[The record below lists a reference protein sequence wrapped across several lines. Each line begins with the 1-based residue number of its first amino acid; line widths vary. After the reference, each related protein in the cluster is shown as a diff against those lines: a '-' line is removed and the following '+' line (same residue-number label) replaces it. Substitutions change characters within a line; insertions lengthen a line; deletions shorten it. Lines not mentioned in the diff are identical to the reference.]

1 MLLNKVYVPRFPP
14 SNIILQ
20 SIVEEDKRGRVMS
33 IYTTAFIG
41 MVPLGNLFAGT
52 LASWIGAPQTLIV
65 SGIACLIGSLI
76 FAANLP
82 QIRKE
87 VRPIYIKMGIIPGME

>member
-1 MLLNKVYVPRFPP
+1 
-14 SNIILQ
+14 
-20 SIVEEDKRGRVMS
+20 MS

-65 SGIACLIGSLI
+65 SGIVCLIDSFI